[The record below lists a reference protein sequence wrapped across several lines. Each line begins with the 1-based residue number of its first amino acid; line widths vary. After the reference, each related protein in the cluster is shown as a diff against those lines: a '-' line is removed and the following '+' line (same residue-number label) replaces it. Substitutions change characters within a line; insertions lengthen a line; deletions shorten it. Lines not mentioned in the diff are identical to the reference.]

1 MIELITN
8 KESGVG
14 IQYPGF
20 KGDTG
25 GYYIPDVDA
34 DGTLTWQASEE
45 GMPEAEAANIKGDK
59 GDKGDSGVYV
69 GENEPTDDSLVWINP
84 NGGETEALAT
94 KDYVDTQIAA
104 IVIPDVSGFATKAE
118 IQAAGYLTEVP
129 AEYITETELNS
140 KGFAKTTDI
149 PDVSGFATKSE
160 VQSAGYQ
167 TAADVEALI
176 NSTLVE
182 VENGSY

>member
-14 IQYPGF
+14 IKYPGF

-25 GYYIPDVDA
+25 GYYIPNVDA
-34 DGTLTWQASEE
+34 EGTLTWQASEE

-59 GDKGDSGVYV
+59 GETGDAGVYV
-69 GENEPTDDSLVWINP
+69 GTEEPTDDSALVWINP
-84 NGGETEALAT
+84 EGGETEALAT
-94 KDYVDTQIAA
+94 KKYVDEQIAA
-104 IVIPDVSGFATKAE
+104 IEIPDVSGFITE
-118 IQAAGYLTEVP
+118 IP

-140 KGFAKTTDI
+140 KGYLTEHQSLDGYAKTTDI
-149 PDVSGFATKSE
+149 PDVSA
-160 VQSAGYQ
+160 YQ
-167 TAADVEALI
+167 TEAQVKSLI
-176 NSTLVE
+176 DSALVE